1 MVEDSRLLHD
11 IVGNSP
17 EERGAPWCC
26 GCRSYSGH
34 GRRGKVLR
42 QALPQ
47 QGKVRAMPWNNQG
60 GGWQGGGGQGPWG
73 GRPGGGQQP
82 PDLEELLRRSQEK
95 VKKIFPGGAGGF
107 GNNRRAWVIIPLAL
121 VVVWLASGFYRVQ
134 PDEQGVVLRFGAW
147 DRTTQPGLNWHFPTP
162 IESVLTPQ
170 VTRVNRVEIGFRS
183 GADATRA
190 GTNRDVPNESLILT
204 GDENIVD
211 INFVLL
217 WQIKDAGQFLF
228 NIRDPEQTVKAVAES
243 VMREII
249 GETPFAEAT
258 TEGRGSIELRAREQM
273 QATLDDYGAGIL
285 VNQVQ
290 LQKVDPPG
298 EVIDAFRDVQRA
310 QADRERAQ
318 NEAEAFANDILPRA
332 RGEAARILQEA
343 QAYRQEVVAR
353 AEGDAQRFLAVLNEY
368 NNAKDVTQRR
378 LYIETMEEVLRGMNK
393 VEIDSS
399 AEGAGGVIPYL
410 PLPEL
415 QRRARDLPPSASEA
429 TG

>member
-1 MVEDSRLLHD
+1 
-11 IVGNSP
+11 
-17 EERGAPWCC
+17 
-26 GCRSYSGH
+26 
-34 GRRGKVLR
+34 
-42 QALPQ
+42 
-47 QGKVRAMPWNNQG
+47 MPWNNQG
-60 GGWQGGGGQGPWG
+60 GGWQGGGGGQGPWG
-73 GRPGGGQQP
+73 GRPGGGPQP

-121 VVVWLASGFYRVQ
+121 VVFWLASGFYRVQ

-162 IESVLTPQ
+162 IESVDTPK
-170 VTRVNRVEIGFRS
+170 VTRVNRVEVGFRS
-183 GADATRA
+183 AADSGSGSGGA
-190 GTNRDVPNESLILT
+190 NRDVADESLILT

-211 INFVLL
+211 INFVML

-258 TEGRGSIELRAREQM
+258 TEGRGDIELQARELIQS
-273 QATLDDYGAGIL
+273 TLDDYGAGIL

-290 LQKVDPPG
+290 LQKVDPPQ

-318 NEAEAFANDILPRA
+318 NEAETFANDILPRA
-332 RGEAARILQEA
+332 RGEAERLLQEA

-353 AEGDAQRFLAVLNEY
+353 SEGDAQRFLAVLNEY
-368 NNAKDVTQRR
+368 DNAKDVTQRR

-393 VEIDSS
+393 VVIDSS

-415 QRRARDLPPSASEA
+415 QRRARDLPPGASEA
-429 TG
+429 TGDEQ

>member
-1 MVEDSRLLHD
+1 
-11 IVGNSP
+11 
-17 EERGAPWCC
+17 
-26 GCRSYSGH
+26 
-34 GRRGKVLR
+34 
-42 QALPQ
+42 
-47 QGKVRAMPWNNQG
+47 MPWNNQG

-95 VKKIFPGGAGGF
+95 VKKIFPGGGGT
-107 GNNRRAWVIIPLAL
+107 GGLGSNRKAWVIIPLAL
-121 VVVWLASGFYRVQ
+121 VAIWLASGFYRVQ
-134 PDEQGVVLRFGAW
+134 PAEQGVVLRFGAW

-183 GADATRA
+183 GAEGA
-190 GTNRDVPNESLILT
+190 GGGANRDVANESLILT

-217 WQIKDAGQFLF
+217 WQIKDAGEFLF

-258 TEGRGSIELRAREQM
+258 TEGRGNIEVRAREQM
-273 QATLDDYGAGIL
+273 QATLDEYGAGIL

-318 NEAEAFANDILPRA
+318 NEAETFANDILPRA
-332 RGEAARILQEA
+332 RGEAERLVQEA
-343 QAYRQEVVAR
+343 QAYRQEVVAD
-353 AEGDAQRFLAVLNEY
+353 AQGDAQRFLAVY
-368 NNAKDVTQRR
+368 NAYAKAPDVTTRR
-378 LYIETMEEVLRGMNK
+378 LYLETMEQVLRDMNK
-393 VEIDSS
+393 VVIDG
-399 AEGAGGVIPYL
+399 AAGGPGVVPYL

-415 QRRARDLPPSASEA
+415 ERRAREQRA
-429 TG
+429 TGTGSLESSGDAQ